1 MLQETWRWRT
11 LGSSA
16 RLLYMRHAKV
26 VKVRN
31 PLWACVL
38 QVALTVWHICW
49 FSFCASRRVLATY
62 ISIATCTHD
71 MHCMIKPCPVCRNSG
86 LKLKA
91 LGAHN
96 TPWIINGCNNFS
108 WPPLMRSGPTGTVV
122 ACFGT
127 CTLARADVTNGFCAS
142 QTSLIPRA
150 KRRCHATTK
159 CRRCYLIASVAPL
172 VSFASQSTLA
182 CVMYIFLCF
191 HFGVFSYLTCFGV
204 NNDKP
209 QE

>member
-1 MLQETWRWRT
+1 MYCTYNAHTCAFKMSQKNCYVSICCKKLEDGE

-31 PLWACVL
+31 PLSACVL

-108 WPPLMRSGPTGTVV
+108 
-122 ACFGT
+122 
-127 CTLARADVTNGFCAS
+127 
-142 QTSLIPRA
+142 
-150 KRRCHATTK
+150 
-159 CRRCYLIASVAPL
+159 
-172 VSFASQSTLA
+172 
-182 CVMYIFLCF
+182 
-191 HFGVFSYLTCFGV
+191 
-204 NNDKP
+204 
-209 QE
+209 